1 MAVKQL
7 QDVYNFRKTRL
18 TCHKWKADTTKLKGI
33 GEANDPDKGV
43 GEADDPDKGVG
54 EADNPNKADDPDEG
68 VGEADDPDEVVGKA
82 DEPNEADNPDERV
95 GKADGPV
102 VALLGLHVCI
112 YKEISCAPCLVL
124 IKKTPTMKGFQKI
137 RS

>member
-7 QDVYNFRKTRL
+7 QDIYSFRKTGL

-33 GEANDPDKGV
+33 GKV
-43 GEADDPDKGVG
+43 
-54 EADNPNKADDPDEG
+54 DDPDEG
-68 VGEADDPDEVVGKA
+68 VGEADDPNETDNPDEGVGKA
-82 DEPNEADNPDERV
+82 DDPIEGVGIADVPD
-95 GKADGPV
+95 

-112 YKEISCAPCLVL
+112 YIEISCAPRLVL
-124 IKKTPTMKGFQKI
+124 IKKAPIRKGFRKI